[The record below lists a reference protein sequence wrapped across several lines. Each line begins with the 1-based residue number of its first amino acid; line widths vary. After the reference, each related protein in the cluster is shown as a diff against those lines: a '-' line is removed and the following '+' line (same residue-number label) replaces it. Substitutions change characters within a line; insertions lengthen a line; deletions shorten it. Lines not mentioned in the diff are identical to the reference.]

1 MQEEGRAQKLGQE
14 GRYGTLWRVLHGM
27 NFMSDILGKAQE
39 EVNEPQ
45 VDLKKTE
52 HFNTGINTAWLKL
65 EKYFKLVNRSP
76 LYTAAIVLHPA
87 WRLEYFEDKWAEHPD
102 WIKTA
107 KKTFKALFLKYS
119 EKNASANMAVEPAA
133 AHNESQSSKPKST
146 YLSYDGFSA
155 DYLSRR
161 CQKQKRKDV
170 ESLELDNYLKSF
182 DHQLVIDS
190 PLNWWKERQTEF
202 PTLARMAFDLFSIPA
217 MSSEVERV
225 FSSSKRLITDD
236 RNCLGSEVVEASE
249 TQKHWLKADLVQ

>member
-1 MQEEGRAQKLGQE
+1 
-14 GRYGTLWRVLHGM
+14 
-27 NFMSDILGKAQE
+27 MSDILGKAQE

-45 VDLKKTE
+45 VDLEKTE

-133 AHNESQSSKPKST
+133 AHNESQSSKLKST

-155 DYLSRR
+155 D
-161 CQKQKRKDV
+161 
-170 ESLELDNYLKSF
+170 YLKSF

-202 PTLARMAFDLFSIPA
+202 PTLARMAFDVFSIPVI
-217 MSSEVERV
+217 SGEVE
-225 FSSSKRLITDD
+225 
-236 RNCLGSEVVEASE
+236 
-249 TQKHWLKADLVQ
+249 